1 MAGIKHPT
9 WNRNLKSLRNFDDQ
23 NLLSASAEGTY
34 HFNFRTVKR
43 MVPVV
48 DLLPRELVSSVG
60 RRYARREAR
69 RLLLA
74 PDTLH
79 FSAPSR

>member
-34 HFNFRTVKR
+34 HFNFRTVKW

-48 DLLPRELVSSVG
+48 NLLPRELVSSVG
-60 RRYARREAR
+60 RRYATRGGRGRISVNSEN
-69 RLLLA
+69 
-74 PDTLH
+74 
-79 FSAPSR
+79 